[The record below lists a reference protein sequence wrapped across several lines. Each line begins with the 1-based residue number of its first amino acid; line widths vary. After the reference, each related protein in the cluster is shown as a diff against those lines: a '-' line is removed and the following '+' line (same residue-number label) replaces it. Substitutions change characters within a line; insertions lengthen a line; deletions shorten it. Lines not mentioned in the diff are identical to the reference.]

1 MKQKDKE
8 KEQAEKIKALRR
20 ELEEKLEEQLLE
32 SLQGDSPQEKGQV
45 LQPVP
50 FSGTVPLE
58 TAVMDEKM
66 QVEVRR
72 LDENQMLEPAQAKK
86 IIEAL
91 LFAATK
97 PLTVPEIRKAVKP
110 LTAREAEAIIAEL
123 KEEYLQQGRSFEI
136 IEIAGGYEMAT
147 RKEYAPWIL
156 KIELQKKAKQVTQS
170 ALETL
175 AILAYKQPVTRA
187 EIEDLRGV
195 DVSGVMATLVE
206 RNLIKIVGRKEV
218 PGRPFL
224 YGTTEKF
231 LEHFG
236 LNRIED
242 LPPISDI
249 QSLVEKSVRKEDLL
263 GVQKNVPIPAEEN
276 SVISTGEARRNP
288 EDTGSLAAEDAARD
302 DVDAQDETE
311 SAAETEPGA

>member
-1 MKQKDKE
+1 MLKQKDKE
-8 KEQAEKIKALRR
+8 KEQVEKIKALRH
-20 ELEEKLEEQLLE
+20 ELEEKLEEQLVMV
-32 SLQGDSPQEKGQV
+32 D
-45 LQPVP
+45 
-50 FSGTVPLE
+50 E
-58 TAVMDEKM
+58 TL

-72 LDENQMLEPAQAKK
+72 LDENLELEPSQAKK

-97 PLTVPEIRKAVKP
+97 PLSVQEIRKAVKP
-110 LTAREAEAIIAEL
+110 LTAREVETRIAEL
-123 KEEYLQQGRSFEI
+123 KEEYLQNGRSFEI
-136 IEIAGGYEMAT
+136 IEIAGGFEMAT

-170 ALETL
+170 ALESL

-206 RNLIKIVGRKEV
+206 RGLIKIVGRKEV

-224 YGTTEKF
+224 YGTTDQF

-242 LPPISDI
+242 LPSISDI

-263 GVQKNVPIPAEEN
+263 GVQKNIPISDEEEKDPRHSERSEESKNTDPSPAE
-276 SVISTGEARRNP
+276 SMP
-288 EDTGSLAAEDAARD
+288 
-302 DVDAQDETE
+302 AQDDAPCEE
-311 SAAETEPGA
+311 GEPAK

>member
-1 MKQKDKE
+1 MMKQKDKE
-8 KEQAEKIKALRR
+8 KEQAEKIKALRH
-20 ELEEKLEEQLLE
+20 ELEEKLEEQLVMV
-32 SLQGDSPQEKGQV
+32 D
-45 LQPVP
+45 
-50 FSGTVPLE
+50 E
-58 TAVMDEKM
+58 TL

-72 LDENQMLEPAQAKK
+72 LDENLELEPSQAKK

-97 PLTVPEIRKAVKP
+97 PLSVQEIRKAVKP
-110 LTAREAEAIIAEL
+110 LTVREVETRITEL
-123 KEEYLQQGRSFEI
+123 KEEYLQNGRSFEI

-175 AILAYKQPVTRA
+175 AILAYKQPITRA

-206 RNLIKIVGRKEV
+206 RGLIKIVGRKEV

-242 LPPISDI
+242 LPSISDI

-263 GVQKNVPIPAEEN
+263 GVQKNVPIPEEPRH
-276 SVISTGEARRNP
+276 SDHERSEGEESNM
-288 EDTGSLAAEDAARD
+288 ENVLAPDP
-302 DVDAQDETE
+302 VDETE
-311 SAAETEPGA
+311 SAEEGEPAQ

>member
-8 KEQAEKIKALRR
+8 KEQAEKIKALRH

-32 SLQGDSPQEKGQV
+32 SGSE
-45 LQPVP
+45 
-50 FSGTVPLE
+50 
-58 TAVMDEKM
+58 AVAVDEKI

-72 LDENQMLEPAQAKK
+72 LDESLAIEPSQAKK

-97 PLTVPEIRKAVKP
+97 PLTVQEIRKAVKP
-110 LTAREAEAIIAEL
+110 LTAREVETIIAEL
-123 KEEYLQQGRSFEI
+123 KEDYLQVGRSFEV
-136 IEIAGGYEMAT
+136 IEIAGGFEMAT

-156 KIELQKKAKQVTQS
+156 KIELQKRAKQVTQS

-242 LPPISDI
+242 LPSISDI

-263 GVQKNVPIPAEEN
+263 GVQKNIPIPPEEETTGDLSSAPPEEIPDAE
-276 SVISTGEARRNP
+276 
-288 EDTGSLAAEDAARD
+288 
-302 DVDAQDETE
+302 DETE
-311 SAAETEPGA
+311 SAEEGEPLQ

>member
-1 MKQKDKE
+1 MVKQKDKE
-8 KEQAEKIKALRR
+8 KEQAEKMKALRR

-32 SLQGDSPQEKGQV
+32 GVSSEEVSGTNSEAVEELAVSLETERVLVDEKLQG
-45 LQPVP
+45 
-50 FSGTVPLE
+50 
-58 TAVMDEKM
+58 
-66 QVEVRR
+66 EVRR
-72 LDENQMLEPAQAKK
+72 LDENLELEPSQAKK

-97 PLTVPEIRKAVKP
+97 PLSVQEIRKAVKP
-110 LTAREAEAIIAEL
+110 LTAREVETLITEL
-123 KEEYLQQGRSFEI
+123 KEDYLQNGRSFEI

-175 AILAYKQPVTRA
+175 AILAYKQPITRA

-206 RNLIKIVGRKEV
+206 RGLIKIVGRKEV

-242 LPPISDI
+242 LPSISDI

-263 GVQKNVPIPAEEN
+263 GVQKNIPIPAEDEPA
-276 SVISTGEARRNP
+276 VRN
-288 EDTGSLAAEDAARD
+288 DKD
-302 DVDAQDETE
+302 DPDPVDEVE
-311 SAAETEPGA
+311 SAEEGEPAP

>member
-8 KEQAEKIKALRR
+8 KEQAEKIKALRH
-20 ELEEKLEEQLLE
+20 ELEEKLEEQL
-32 SLQGDSPQEKGQV
+32 V
-45 LQPVP
+45 LVD
-50 FSGTVPLE
+50 E
-58 TAVMDEKM
+58 TM
-66 QVEVRR
+66 QVQVQR
-72 LDENQMLEPAQAKK
+72 LDENLELEPSQAKK

-97 PLTVPEIRKAVKP
+97 PLSVQEIRKAVKP
-110 LTAREAEAIIAEL
+110 LTASEVETKIAEL
-123 KEEYLQQGRSFEI
+123 KEEYLQNGRSFEI
-136 IEIAGGYEMAT
+136 IEIAGGFEMAT

-170 ALETL
+170 ALESL
-175 AILAYKQPVTRA
+175 AILAYKQPITRA

-195 DVSGVMATLVE
+195 DVSGVMSTLVE
-206 RNLIKIVGRKEV
+206 RGLIKIVGRKEV

-224 YGTTEKF
+224 YGTTDKF

-242 LPPISDI
+242 LPSISDI

-263 GVQKNVPIPAEEN
+263 GIQKNIPVPVEEGKEGGH
-276 SVISTGEARRNP
+276 SERSEESQSIAASEPDP
-288 EDTGSLAAEDAARD
+288 E
-302 DVDAQDETE
+302 DETE
-311 SAAETEPGA
+311 SAEEGESAK

>member
-1 MKQKDKE
+1 MVKQKDKE
-8 KEQAEKIKALRR
+8 KEQAEKMKALRR

-32 SLQGDSPQEKGQV
+32 GVSSEDVSGANSEAVEELAVSLGTERVLVDEKLQG
-45 LQPVP
+45 
-50 FSGTVPLE
+50 
-58 TAVMDEKM
+58 
-66 QVEVRR
+66 EVRR
-72 LDENQMLEPAQAKK
+72 LDENLELEPSQAKK

-97 PLTVPEIRKAVKP
+97 PLSVQEIRKAVKP
-110 LTAREAEAIIAEL
+110 LTAREVETLITEL
-123 KEEYLQQGRSFEI
+123 KEDYLQNGRSFEI

-175 AILAYKQPVTRA
+175 AILAYKQPITRA

-206 RNLIKIVGRKEV
+206 RGLIKIVGRKEV

-242 LPPISDI
+242 LPSISDI

-263 GVQKNVPIPAEEN
+263 GVQKMIAIPEETAPDPADEVESAEE
-276 SVISTGEARRNP
+276 GEP
-288 EDTGSLAAEDAARD
+288 
-302 DVDAQDETE
+302 AQ
-311 SAAETEPGA
+311 

>member
-8 KEQAEKIKALRR
+8 KEQAEKMKALRE

-32 SLQGDSPQEKGQV
+32 A
-45 LQPVP
+45 PV
-50 FSGTVPLE
+50 SSD
-58 TAVMDEKM
+58 TAVLDAGM

-72 LDENQMLEPAQAKK
+72 LDEYQTLDPAQAKK
-86 IIEAL
+86 IMEAL

-97 PLTVPEIRKAVKP
+97 PLTIQEIRRAVKP
-110 LTAREAEAIIAEL
+110 LTSREAETIIAEL
-123 KEEYLQQGRSFEI
+123 KEEYVQQGRSFEI
-136 IEIAGGYEMAT
+136 MDIAGGYEMAT

-187 EIEDLRGV
+187 EVEDLRGV

-206 RNLIKIVGRKEV
+206 RGLIKIVGRKEV

-242 LPPISDI
+242 LPSISDI
-249 QSLVEKSVRKEDLL
+249 QSLVDKSVRKEDLL
-263 GVQKNVPIPAEEN
+263 GIQKNIPNDISQPDAE
-276 SVISTGEARRNP
+276 
-288 EDTGSLAAEDAARD
+288 
-302 DVDAQDETE
+302 DETE
-311 SAAETEPGA
+311 SAEEGEPSA